1 MNKMKQFG
9 IKSAWTLAAGA
20 IFALSVTILNSCSSD
35 EDYDMYMGDE
45 LRTHAAATRSA
56 APEPGMSGSD
66 SEDNKSYVYTFV
78 KGGPREVTE
87 CISLTEN
94 FYVTVEF
101 DWIAGGEAK
110 STQISASSVEH
121 IPVTYVWTKG
131 GNYIER
137 PKYKIVSKSC
147 SKVIPTIWDGNK
159 SSKLVTSLV
168 VVYQLIYYTTKGNEY
183 GYGSSQT
190 YSNEVQ
196 VDVTDCVEEKVYT
209 KQ

>member
-1 MNKMKQFG
+1 M
-9 IKSAWTLAAGA
+9 
-20 IFALSVTILNSCSSD
+20 
-35 EDYDMYMGDE
+35 
-45 LRTHAAATRSA
+45 
-56 APEPGMSGSD
+56 
-66 SEDNKSYVYTFV
+66 
-78 KGGPREVTE
+78 
-87 CISLTEN
+87 
-94 FYVTVEF
+94 
-101 DWIAGGEAK
+101 
-110 STQISASSVEH
+110 
-121 IPVTYVWTKG
+121 WTKG

-147 SKVIPTIWDGNK
+147 PKVIPTIWDGNK